1 MTTAPG
7 PTQASV
13 AAEAPA
19 SAPRMRPLATRLM
32 IVLAPA
38 IFAINILAAAVVAPD
53 AVALAIPASIAVS
66 LCVLAVVRRM
76 ILSPLGSLAQAM
88 HAADGR
94 RIDPAIVS
102 GELACLVDSFNAMQD
117 RLTCGESAL
126 RGLDAEL
133 ARQSRADAS
142 AGPLERGSVLA
153 DHAMRRAR
161 TGGDRDA
168 IVAADVAVRAIEA
181 DVAARAIEADLR
193 ESLRH
198 GWMRIA
204 IQPIIDIA
212 TLRPVG
218 GEVLARLC
226 HPRHGEIP
234 PSVFIPV
241 AQQTGQM
248 AAVGE
253 FVMTEALRALP
264 ELRRRCE
271 SESFYLAVNLA
282 ATQLSEQLPD
292 SLAAMLDCAGTAARD
307 LVLEITESTILR
319 NDPGHDEVIGRLK
332 KLGFRF
338 ALDDFGTGPSPMS
351 RVDRFGIDVLKID
364 RAFVQ
369 LDPDDRD
376 RATVRQRAMLK
387 AMVALGRE
395 LDIPIIAEGIESE
408 QQLLTARALGIGLG
422 QGYLFSQPLP
432 PAAMTRWLASFRNSD
447 VERSIRQAGRRVA
460 AR

>member
-1 MTTAPG
+1 MTTTPG
-7 PTQASV
+7 VTQASV
-13 AAEAPA
+13 ATEAPA
-19 SAPRMRPLATRLM
+19 SVPRTRLLATRLM
-32 IVLAPA
+32 IMLAPA
-38 IFAINILAAAVVAPD
+38 IFAVNILGSAVVAPD
-53 AVALAIPASIAVS
+53 AVPLAILTSIAVI
-66 LCVLAVVRRM
+66 LCVLAAVRRI

-88 HAADGR
+88 RHAADGH
-94 RIDPAIVS
+94 RIDPVLVS
-102 GELACLVDSFNAMQD
+102 GELGRIVDSFNAMQD
-117 RLTCGESAL
+117 RIARGEAAL
-126 RGLDAEL
+126 RGLEAEL
-133 ARQSRADAS
+133 ARRSRADAS
-142 AGPLERGSVLA
+142 AGPLERTSVLA

-161 TGGDRDA
+161 TPGGRGAVDEADA
-168 IVAADVAVRAIEA
+168 AAIEA

-226 HPRHGEIP
+226 HPRSGEIP

-264 ELRRRCE
+264 ELRRQCE
-271 SESFYLAVNLA
+271 SDGFYLAVNLA
-282 ATQLSEQLPD
+282 ATQLSDQLPD
-292 SLAAMLDCAGTAARD
+292 SLAAMLDCADTAAGD
-307 LVLEITESTILR
+307 LVLEIAESAIEH
-319 NDPGHDEVIGRLK
+319 NDPRQDQIIDRLRE
-332 KLGFRF
+332 LGFRF
-338 ALDDFGTGPSPMS
+338 ALDDCGTGQSPMS
-351 RVDRFGIDVLKID
+351 RVDRLRIDVLKID

-376 RATVRQRAMLK
+376 RATMHQRAMLK
-387 AMVALGRE
+387 AMVTLGRE
-395 LDIPIIAEGIESE
+395 LGLPIIAEGIESE
-408 QQLLTARALGIGLG
+408 QQLLSARALGIGLG

-432 PAAMTRWLASFRNSD
+432 PAAMARWLASFRNSD

>member
-1 MTTAPG
+1 MIAAPHMTQG
-7 PTQASV
+7 SV
-13 AAEAPA
+13 AAAAPA
-19 SAPRMRPLATRLM
+19 SARRARPIATRLM

-38 IFAINILAAAVVAPD
+38 IFAINLLAS
-53 AVALAIPASIAVS
+53 AVAAPEAVPLAILASIAVS
-66 LCVLAVVRRM
+66 LCVLAAVRRM
-76 ILSPLGSLAQAM
+76 LLSPLGSLAQAMM

-94 RIDPAIVS
+94 RIDPAIAS
-102 GELACLVDSFNAMQD
+102 GELGGMVDSFNAMQD
-117 RLTCGESAL
+117 RLAHGEAAL
-126 RGLDAEL
+126 RGLEAEL
-133 ARQSRADAS
+133 ARRARADAPP
-142 AGPLERGSVLA
+142 GPLERVSVLA

-161 TGGDRDA
+161 TNADRGAIDEADA
-168 IVAADVAVRAIEA
+168 AAIEA

-226 HPRHGEIP
+226 HPRRGEIP

-264 ELRRRCE
+264 ELRRQCE
-271 SESFYLAVNLA
+271 GDGFYLAVNLA

-292 SLAAMLDCAGTAARD
+292 SLAAMLDCAGTAAGD
-307 LVLEITESTILR
+307 LVLEITEATILG

-351 RVDRFGIDVLKID
+351 HVDRLRIDVLKID

-376 RATVRQRAMLK
+376 RATVHQRALLK
-387 AMVALGRE
+387 AMVTLGRE
-395 LDIPIIAEGIESE
+395 LGIPIVAEGIESE
-408 QQLLTARALGIGLG
+408 QQLLNARALGIGLG

-432 PAAMTRWLASFRNSD
+432 PAAMVRWLASFRNSD